1 MNVSF
6 EYYKVFYHV
15 ARLGSI
21 TLAAKALFLSQPAVS
36 KCIRQLEKVLGCAL
50 FYRMHKGMRLTPEG
64 EVLYQHVAQACEQ
77 IAIGEKKIQ
86 AMLHLDWG
94 SIHIGSSD
102 MIMHA
107 FLLPYLERFHKDY
120 PKVRISTITAST
132 PETIAS
138 LRARRI
144 DLGVVFSPVEE
155 NEDLDIIPV
164 CRVQDTFIAGN
175 TFRHLEGSVLSPDEV
190 AKLSCARKRGPAP
203 GRIWMRF
210 SSRTALCLTR
220 NANWRRRC

>member
-94 SIHIGSSD
+94 SIRYRFLRYD
-102 MIMHA
+102 HA
-107 FLLPYLERFHKDY
+107 CL
-120 PKVRISTITAST
+120 
-132 PETIAS
+132 
-138 LRARRI
+138 
-144 DLGVVFSPVEE
+144 
-155 NEDLDIIPV
+155 
-164 CRVQDTFIAGN
+164 
-175 TFRHLEGSVLSPDEV
+175 
-190 AKLSCARKRGPAP
+190 PAP
-203 GRIWMRF
+203 VSG
-210 SSRTALCLTR
+210 AVP
-220 NANWRRRC
+220 

>member
-1 MNVSF
+1 
-6 EYYKVFYHV
+6 
-15 ARLGSI
+15 
-21 TLAAKALFLSQPAVS
+21 
-36 KCIRQLEKVLGCAL
+36 
-50 FYRMHKGMRLTPEG
+50 MRLTPEG

-138 LRARRI
+138 LRALPDRSGRR
-144 DLGVVFSPVEE
+144 VFAS
-155 NEDLDIIPV
+155 
-164 CRVQDTFIAGN
+164 G
-175 TFRHLEGSVLSPDEV
+175 
-190 AKLSCARKRGPAP
+190 RKRGSGHNPRLQ
-203 GRIWMRF
+203 GSGYVYRG
-210 SSRTALCLTR
+210 
-220 NANWRRRC
+220 

>member
-1 MNVSF
+1 
-6 EYYKVFYHV
+6 
-15 ARLGSI
+15 
-21 TLAAKALFLSQPAVS
+21 
-36 KCIRQLEKVLGCAL
+36 
-50 FYRMHKGMRLTPEG
+50 MHKGMRLTPEG

-138 LRARRI
+138 
-144 DLGVVFSPVEE
+144 
-155 NEDLDIIPV
+155 
-164 CRVQDTFIAGN
+164 
-175 TFRHLEGSVLSPDEV
+175 
-190 AKLSCARKRGPAP
+190 RGPA
-203 GRIWMRF
+203 GSIWASCFRQWKKTRIW
-210 SSRTALCLTR
+210 T
-220 NANWRRRC
+220 

>member
-164 CRVQDTFIAGN
+164 CRVRI
-175 TFRHLEGSVLSPDEV
+175 RLSRV
-190 AKLSCARKRGPAP
+190 THFAIWKAP
-203 GRIWMRF
+203 CSRWMRLPSSYRVPGGTSTGRIWMRF
-210 SSRTALCLTR
+210 PVA
-220 NANWRRRC
+220 RRCA

>member
-1 MNVSF
+1 MVGMNVSF

-120 PKVRISTITAST
+120 PKVRISTIC
-132 PETIAS
+132 
-138 LRARRI
+138 I
-144 DLGVVFSPVEE
+144 D
-155 NEDLDIIPV
+155 
-164 CRVQDTFIAGN
+164 A
-175 TFRHLEGSVLSPDEV
+175 
-190 AKLSCARKRGPAP
+190 
-203 GRIWMRF
+203 
-210 SSRTALCLTR
+210 
-220 NANWRRRC
+220 